1 MLKYMKRIFG
11 TILVAEWG
19 RTVSYTTPPP
29 LPTPTFYSLFSLM
42 EIIMDI
48 IFFIF
53 SDFLDVKY
61 TKTLNMNTVYIYI
74 INKFDNIKK

>member
-1 MLKYMKRIFG
+1 MNLRHHPCCGVGKNGISR
-11 TILVAEWG
+11 
-19 RTVSYTTPPP
+19 PPP
-29 LPTPTFYSLFSLM
+29 PTPTFYSLFYLM

-61 TKTLNMNTVYIYI
+61 TKTLNMNTMYISI
-74 INKFDNIKK
+74 MNKFDNIKKYCSS